1 MLKEKPK
8 SAGWGVW
15 GFVIPWYLAPVN
27 TTFHFQ
33 QSNLIPITFDDPD
46 YQTMHNQDD
55 ISNTYT

>member
-1 MLKEKPK
+1 M
-8 SAGWGVW
+8 GRM
-15 GFVIPWYLAPVN
+15 GFCDTLVLGTSQY
-27 TTFHFQ
+27 TFHFQ